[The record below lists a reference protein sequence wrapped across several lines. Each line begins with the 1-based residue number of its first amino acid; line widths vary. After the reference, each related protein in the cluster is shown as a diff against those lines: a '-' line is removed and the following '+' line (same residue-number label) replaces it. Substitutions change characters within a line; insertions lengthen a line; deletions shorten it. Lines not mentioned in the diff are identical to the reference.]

1 MQKENSNRG
10 RRLRQRRPQ
19 GRRGRKVAESV
30 LSRSINT
37 VDSHDIDGKSP
48 WNLGAMLD
56 AVAKAHGAAAIICAL
71 EVPVTHLL
79 PGEASE
85 LIKRLA

>member
-1 MQKENSNRG
+1 M
-10 RRLRQRRPQ
+10 
-19 GRRGRKVAESV
+19 
-30 LSRSINT
+30 
-37 VDSHDIDGKSP
+37 DSHDIDGKSP